1 MVVCSKMQIS
11 GGGCEGTLIFL
22 LFMIFVKNSVLI
34 TLPLKALIEI
44 DIQLRAYYKCT
55 A

>member
-1 MVVCSKMQIS
+1 MQIS

-22 LFMIFVKNSVLI
+22 LLMIFLKNSVLI
-34 TLPLKALIEI
+34 TLPLKTLIEI
-44 DIQLRAYYKCT
+44 DIQLRTYYICT